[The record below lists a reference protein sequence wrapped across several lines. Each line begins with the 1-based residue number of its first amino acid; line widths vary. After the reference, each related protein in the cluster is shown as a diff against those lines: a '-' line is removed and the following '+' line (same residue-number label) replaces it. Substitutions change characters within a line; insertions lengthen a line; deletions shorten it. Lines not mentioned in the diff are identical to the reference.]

1 MIGTGVTE
9 TIWDAVPGL
18 RLVRHYPL
26 DYHPMWFRVTH
37 RETDNNLKRKDRISP
52 LCSRHS

>member
-1 MIGTGVTE
+1 MIGTGATE
-9 TIWDAVPGL
+9 TMWDAVPGL